1 MFIVLHNTFLSM
13 DILKIKRETFKDA
26 VQSLLHED
34 SSYIMMTEKDGNL
47 KLSST
52 NTENY
57 AAGNAIVK
65 IDDSYPYQPIQEM
78 YITGKYIFDGFIL
91 SKFLDMSP
99 YINSPELEI
108 KADSNLLEFINGNHS
123 IKLINVKANR
133 KDFNTDNLFSQLIY
147 NIRVEV
153 STFKEYVDFIARY
166 SNSVIFSIVD
176 NTLYL
181 TSDDMQDD
189 GGQGARV
196 KFLVGD
202 IECSECQQSKYD
214 SQAVNWFIR
223 KLPNHVQYIN
233 VYFSPDFPI
242 CLEYTTNHD
251 LMTVRYF
258 IAPRISQ

>member
-13 DILKIKRETFKDA
+13 DILKINRETFKDA

-34 SSYIMMTEKDGNL
+34 SSYIIMTEKDENL
-47 KLSST
+47 KLSSV

-57 AAGNAIVK
+57 AAGNAIIK
-65 IDDSYPYQPIQEM
+65 IDDSYPYQPIKEM
-78 YITGKYIFDGFIL
+78 YIADKYIFDGFIL

-99 YINSPELEI
+99 FINSSDLVVN
-108 KADSNLLEFINGNHS
+108 ADSNLLEFVNGNHS

-133 KDFNTDNLFSQLIY
+133 KTFNTDSIFSQLNY

-166 SNSVIFSIVD
+166 SDAIIFSIVD
-176 NTLYL
+176 SVLYL
-181 TSDDMQDD
+181 TSDNMEDD
-189 GGQGARV
+189 GGQNAHV

-202 IECSECQQSKYD
+202 IDCSERQQSKYD
-214 SQAVNWFIR
+214 SQAVNWFIS
-223 KLPNHVQYIN
+223 KLPHHVQYIN
-233 VYFSPDFPI
+233 IYFSPDYPI
-242 CLEYTTNHD
+242 CLEYTTNRD
-251 LMTVRYF
+251 LMTVRYI

>member
-1 MFIVLHNTFLSM
+1 MFMVLRNIFLSM
-13 DILKIKRETFKDA
+13 DILKINRETFKDA

-34 SSYIMMTEKDGNL
+34 SSYIIMTEKDGNL
-47 KLSST
+47 KLSSV

-65 IDDSYPYQPIQEM
+65 IDDSYPYQPIKEM
-78 YITGKYIFDGFIL
+78 YIADKYIFDGFIL

-99 YINSPELEI
+99 YINSPILEV
-108 KADSNLLEFINGNHS
+108 KADSNLLEFVNGNHS

-133 KDFNTDNLFSQLIY
+133 KDFNTDSIFSQLNY

-166 SNSVIFSIVD
+166 SNAIIFSIVD
-176 NTLYL
+176 NVLYL

-189 GGQGARV
+189 GGQNARV

-202 IECSECQQSKYD
+202 IECSEHQQSKYD
-214 SQAVNWFIR
+214 SQAVNWFIS
-223 KLPNHVQYIN
+223 KLPHHVQYIN
-233 VYFSPDFPI
+233 VYFSPDFPV
-242 CLEYTTNHD
+242 CLEYTTNRD
-251 LMTVRYF
+251 LMTVRYI

>member
-1 MFIVLHNTFLSM
+1 
-13 DILKIKRETFKDA
+13 
-26 VQSLLHED
+26 
-34 SSYIMMTEKDGNL
+34 MTEKDGNL
-47 KLSST
+47 KLSSV

-65 IDDSYPYQPIQEM
+65 IDDSYPYQPIKEM
-78 YITGKYIFDGFIL
+78 YIADKYIFDGFIL

-99 YINSPELEI
+99 FINSSDLVV
-108 KADSNLLEFINGNHS
+108 KADSNLLEFVNGNHS

-133 KDFNTDNLFSQLIY
+133 KDFNTDSIFSQLNY
-147 NIRVEV
+147 NIRLEV

-166 SNSVIFSIVD
+166 SNAVIFSIVD

-189 GGQGARV
+189 GGQNARV

-202 IECSECQQSKYD
+202 INCSELQQSKYD
-214 SQAVNWFIR
+214 SQAVNWFIS
-223 KLPNHVQYIN
+223 KLPHHVQYIN
-233 VYFSPDFPI
+233 VYFSPDFPV
-242 CLEYTTNHD
+242 CLEYTTSRD
-251 LMTVRYF
+251 LMVVRYF

>member
-1 MFIVLHNTFLSM
+1 MVLHNTFLSM
-13 DILKIKRETFKDA
+13 DILKINRETFKDA

-34 SSYIMMTEKDGNL
+34 SSYIIMTEKDGNL
-47 KLSST
+47 KLSSV

-65 IDDSYPYQPIQEM
+65 IDDSYPYQPIKEM
-78 YITGKYIFDGFIL
+78 YIADKYIFDGFIL

-99 YINSPELEI
+99 FINSSDLVVN
-108 KADSNLLEFINGNHS
+108 ADSNLLEFVNGNHS

-133 KDFNTDNLFSQLIY
+133 KDFNTDGIFSQLNY

-166 SNSVIFSIVD
+166 SDAIIFSIVD
-176 NTLYL
+176 NVLYL
-181 TSDDMQDD
+181 TSDNMEDD
-189 GGQGARV
+189 GGQSARV

-202 IECSECQQSKYD
+202 IDCSERQQSKYD
-214 SQAVNWFIR
+214 SQAVNWFIS
-223 KLPNHVQYIN
+223 KLPRHVQYIN
-233 VYFSPDFPI
+233 IYFSPDYPI
-242 CLEYTTNHD
+242 CLEYTTNRD
-251 LMTVRYF
+251 LMTVRYI